1 MRTLTASDRDSLI
14 KLASSLPKGDETRKA
29 ILTGLSQQK
38 IAAMSDEDSKK
49 LKGLQKDM
57 AEILAKAKVICMTS
71 NNWASDVKF
80 PFQSL
85 EKALKKFS
93 EFI

>member
-1 MRTLTASDRDSLI
+1 MRELTASDKDSLI

-29 ILTGLSQQK
+29 ILAQQK
-38 IAAMSDEDSKK
+38 IAAMSDEDKKK
-49 LKGLQKDM
+49 LKEFQKDM
-57 AEILAKAKVICMTS
+57 ADILAKVKVICMTS

-93 EFI
+93 DFI

>member
-1 MRTLTASDRDSLI
+1 MRELTASDRDSLI

-29 ILTGLSQQK
+29 ILAGLSQK

>member
-1 MRTLTASDRDSLI
+1 MRELTASDRDPLI

-29 ILTGLSQQK
+29 ILAGLSQK

-57 AEILAKAKVICMTS
+57 AEILAKARVICMTS